1 LSIVKHNRSIV
12 FRPFSEIS
20 VSNQQGKPHLPGSD
34 NRSPGWLAGPAAIV
48 TLVVLAMSACVLGL
62 VVWKALDART
72 TAQTQNEHDIRN
84 LAHSLAE
91 HASHTLQAADVAMS
105 AMVDLLKYQRPRADR
120 FGLFLRNTV
129 DALPQLREIGV
140 LDADGN
146 WIYSSLD
153 ETPHYSNADRP
164 YFIYHRDTPDT
175 KLRIG
180 DPLLSRTTGRPT
192 IPLSKRINN
201 LDGSFGG
208 VLIAGIDSE
217 YFTNFYKSFKLGPH
231 SGITLVRGD
240 GIVLT
245 RWPLVNA
252 TRDFAKTEVF
262 QTQITQNS
270 AGYYRLRSPFDGLPK
285 FWGYEHASQYP
296 LILIVAR
303 TEDEVLAGWRTNL
316 RSDVIVAAVLMC
328 SVFLLA
334 ILLSAQLRARS
345 RIESTLRESEARY
358 RLLADNIADVVIL
371 IDRDGA
377 LLYVSQSVEPVLGLI
392 PENLVGRLCFE
403 LVHPDDLDAVK
414 AAAAELTDWSI
425 MRTLEF
431 RAARADGSF
440 AWVEINFKLASNAV
454 HHERVE
460 VVGVLRDVTRRKLM
474 EDELKELNARLAEL
488 ATTDGLTDLANRRTF
503 DAAIRREFSNREC
516 ISVVML
522 DIDNFKEFNDR
533 LGHQAGDECL
543 KRVANVIADAT
554 QNTSALSARYGGEE
568 FAIILP
574 DVSEQ
579 GALKVAEAIR
589 LTIRSLAIANP
600 AASRGF
606 LSISLGIA
614 SRAPDTTDETRLVG
628 AADLALYEAKRLGRN
643 CSVVYSSLTHHSGT
657 ATELLYV

>member
-1 LSIVKHNRSIV
+1 
-12 FRPFSEIS
+12 
-20 VSNQQGKPHLPGSD
+20 
-34 NRSPGWLAGPAAIV
+34 
-48 TLVVLAMSACVLGL
+48 MSACVLGL
-62 VVWKALDART
+62 VVWKALDARN
-72 TAQTQNEHDIRN
+72 TAQTQSEHDIRN

-91 HASHTLQAADVAMS
+91 HASHTVQAADVAMS

-120 FGLFLRNTV
+120 FGLYMRNTV

-146 WIYSSLD
+146 WIYSSLA
-153 ETPHYSNADRP
+153 ETPQYNNADRA
-164 YFIYHRDTPDT
+164 YFIYHRDTPDP

-217 YFTNFYKSFKLGPH
+217 YFTNFYKAFKLGPH
-231 SGITLVRGD
+231 SAITLVRGD

-252 TRDFAKTEVF
+252 TRDFSKTEIF
-262 QTQITQNS
+262 RTEITQNS
-270 AGYYRLRSPFDGLPK
+270 SGYYQLRSPFDGLPK

-296 LILIVAR
+296 LFLIVAR

-345 RIESTLRESEARY
+345 RIESVLREREARY

-431 RAARADGSF
+431 RAVRADGSF
-440 AWVEINFKLASNAV
+440 AWVEINFKLASNATQ
-454 HHERVE
+454 HGRVE
-460 VVGVLRDVTRRKLM
+460 VVGVLRDVTRRKRM
-474 EDELKELNARLAEL
+474 EDELKELNGRLAEL

-503 DAAIRREFSNREC
+503 DAALRREFSNRDC
-516 ISVVML
+516 ISMVLL
-522 DIDNFKEFNDR
+522 DIDNFKGFNDS

-543 KRVANVIADAT
+543 KRVAHVIADAT
-554 QNTSALSARYGGEE
+554 QNTSALAARYGGEE

-574 DVSEQ
+574 NVSEQ

-606 LSISLGIA
+606 LSISLGVA

-628 AADLALYEAKRLGRN
+628 DADLALYEAKRLGRN
-643 CSVVYSSLTHHSGT
+643 CSVAYSSLTHPSGN
-657 ATELLYV
+657 ATELLSV